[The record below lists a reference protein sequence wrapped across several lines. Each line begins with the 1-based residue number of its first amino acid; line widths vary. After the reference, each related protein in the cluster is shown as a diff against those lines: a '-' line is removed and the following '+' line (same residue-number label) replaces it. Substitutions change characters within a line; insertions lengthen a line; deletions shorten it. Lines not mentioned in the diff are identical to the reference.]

1 MDDPWT
7 AALSARQPPPPQGP
21 PVAPMPSMAPP
32 VGPPIAQLQSPN
44 PVVTDPQAR
53 SRRPWRL
60 FVVAIAVAL
69 VAGLFGGVV
78 GSRLASSPAQPPTR
92 VSLAPASGGNGTA
105 LPRADG
111 SIASIARAVSPA
123 VVSISA
129 ESSGQGA
136 TGTGFVV
143 SPDGYVVTNNH
154 VVEAGLNGTIRVS
167 FPDGSSER
175 ATVVGRNP
183 SYDIAVLKVSRTELP
198 TVVLGDSAAVVV
210 GDTAVAIGSP
220 LGLEGTVT
228 AGIISALNR
237 PVTTGGEAETSFIN
251 AIQTDAPI
259 NPGNSGGPLA
269 NARGEVIGVN
279 SAIATLGSGAGQEGS
294 IGLGFA
300 IPINQVRRI
309 VTEII
314 ETGQSTTPIMGVGV
328 DNDFQEVGA
337 RLRSVV
343 AGGPAERAG
352 LAVGDVVLK
361 VDGRPVADGTAFVVA
376 VRAKAPGDSIILTL
390 KSGSSTRQ
398 VELVL
403 GSTTSGP

>member
-1 MDDPWT
+1 
-7 AALSARQPPPPQGP
+7 
-21 PVAPMPSMAPP
+21 MPGMAPP
-32 VGPPIAQLQSPN
+32 VGPPIEQFASPY
-44 PVVTDPQAR
+44 PVTAERQAR
-53 SRRPWRL
+53 SNRPWRL

-69 VAGLFGGVV
+69 VAGLVGGVA
-78 GSRLASSPAQPPTR
+78 GSRLASSPAQSATR
-92 VSLAPASGGNGTA
+92 VSLAPASGGTAPA

-129 ESSGQGA
+129 ESSGQGG

-154 VVEAGLNGTIRVS
+154 VVESGLNGTIRVA

-183 SYDIAVLKVSRTELP
+183 SYDIAVLKVPRTKLP

-228 AGIISALNR
+228 AGIISAVNR

-328 DNDFQEVGA
+328 DNDYQGAGA
-337 RLRSVV
+337 RLRSITS
-343 AGGPAERAG
+343 GGPAARAG
-352 LAVGDVVLK
+352 LAVGDVVVK

-376 VRAKAPGDSIILTL
+376 VRSKAPGDSITLTV
-390 KSGSSTRQ
+390 KNGSSTRE
-398 VELVL
+398 VVLVL